1 MSANASRQASKQV
14 RLAPVI
20 IAMLAAFA
28 MLKIAG
34 LWVSFSD
41 AAAEGAGQ
49 ITDVTLQAPPPV
61 VPSASSPTSQ
71 KLFEQLAVRQRQL
84 DALEAELDTR
94 EKLLAAAEMKL
105 AADFEKLRA
114 ERADISSREQDRA
127 AALNQD
133 YAALSSAYER
143 MKARDAA
150 RIFNVLDE
158 EILVPVAAG
167 MRTQALAGVLA
178 QMEPRRATMLTKALA
193 NEAPKSDASAQ

>member
-1 MSANASRQASKQV
+1 MSANASHQAGKQV

-34 LWVSFSD
+34 LWVSFSG
-41 AAAEGAGQ
+41 AAAQDASEISTASM
-49 ITDVTLQAPPPV
+49 QAPAPV
-61 VPSASSPTSQ
+61 VPPISSPTSQ
-71 KLFEQLAVRQRQL
+71 KLFEQLAARQRQL
-84 DALEAELDTR
+84 DAREAALDTR
-94 EKLLAAAEMKL
+94 EKLLAAAEIKL
-105 AADFEKLRA
+105 DADFEKLRA

-158 EILVPVAAG
+158 DILVRVAAG

-178 QMEPRRATMLTKALA
+178 QMEPKRATMLTKALA
-193 NEAPKSDASAQ
+193 NEAPKPGVSAQ